1 MTLSLAIYGCGAV
14 GREVVRLI
22 QESDLHLQD
31 FRIESICVKNL
42 YKHTDVENE
51 NFTTDIEW
59 LSNSEGHN
67 VVVDMLP
74 GIEPSFSLAVRAL
87 ADGKKVITCNKQMI
101 GEKGAELV
109 KLAGKEHEKLYLNSI
124 PASAEPCK
132 YDDIHLTNKN
142 LLDYDMHDLLAF
154 RGADGLV
161 TAKYIFKDIVEII
174 EDANARCTSE
184 DN

>member
-22 QESDLHLQD
+22 QESDLPSQD
-31 FRIESICVKNL
+31 FRIESICVKNT

-59 LSNSEGHN
+59 LSKSQGHN
-67 VVVDMLP
+67 VVIDMLP
-74 GIEPSFSLAVRAL
+74 GIEPSFSLITRAL
-87 ADGKKVITCNKQMI
+87 ADGKKVITCNKELVGQKA
-101 GEKGAELV
+101 EELV
-109 KLAGKEHEKLYLNSI
+109 KLAGTEHEKIYLNSI
-124 PASAEPCK
+124 PASAEPCE
-132 YDDIHLTNKN
+132 YDKVHLTNKN

-154 RGADGLV
+154 READGLV
-161 TAKYIFKDIVEII
+161 TAQYIFKDIVEIFD
-174 EDANARCTSE
+174 DANARCTAD

>member
-22 QESDLHLQD
+22 QESDLKLKD
-31 FRIESICVKNL
+31 FRIESICVTNPD
-42 YKHTDVENE
+42 KHSDIQNE
-51 NFTTDIEW
+51 NITSDLEW

-74 GIEPSFSLAVRAL
+74 GLEPSFSLVVKAL
-87 ADGKKVITCNKQMI
+87 ADGKKVITCNKQLI
-101 GEKGAELV
+101 AEKGWELAEL
-109 KLAGKEHEKLYLNSI
+109 AGTEHEKLYLNSI
-124 PASAEPCK
+124 PASVEPCE

-142 LLDYDMHDLLAF
+142 ILDYDFHDLVSY

-161 TAKYIFKDIVEII
+161 TANYIFKDIVEII
-174 EDANARCTSE
+174 RDADARCTA
-184 DN
+184 DGN